1 MRFAGARS
9 MFEAG
14 GEIRQKAVEKGGSM
28 SHFISMQK
36 SGNRAMRFIVT
47 GSNGFIGQNTCR
59 RLTELGHDVIGVDD
73 LSSGTPANGVG
84 GVQYHAHSVVDADW
98 LERLL
103 ENTGPDAV
111 LHLAAKPRVPYSVQN
126 PLRSAEANV
135 MGTLSVLNA
144 ILKSRLMGRTR
155 LVFASSSAV
164 CGDASVLPTPEAYP
178 SNPQSPY
185 ALAKLHGEQWCDIF
199 HRLYGLDVVS
209 LRYFNV
215 FGPGGLFGGAYST
228 VLSAWSYHLFVDPSY
243 QPFLEGDGTQ
253 TRDFCFVDNVVQA
266 NIAALTRERGFA
278 ADVLN
283 VGQGEA
289 HSMLEVKDVL
299 EQVAG
304 RELPLER
311 RPPRV
316 GDVAHTLADISRARE
331 ELGFEPSTDF
341 YTQVERTAIWHRDC
355 YPQRLSER

>member
-1 MRFAGARS
+1 
-9 MFEAG
+9 
-14 GEIRQKAVEKGGSM
+14 
-28 SHFISMQK
+28 
-36 SGNRAMRFIVT
+36 MRFIVT

-59 RLTELGHDVIGVDD
+59 RLTEIGHGVIGVDD
-73 LSSGTPANGVG
+73 LSSGTPPNGVE

-98 LERLL
+98 FVRLL
-103 ENTGPDAV
+103 KNAIPDAV
-111 LHLAAKPRVPYSVQN
+111 LHLAAKPRVPYSVRN
-126 PLRSAEANV
+126 PLRSAEANA
-135 MGTLSVLNA
+135 MGTLSVLNG
-144 ILKSRLMGRTR
+144 ILKAGLAEKTR

-164 CGDASVLPTPEAYP
+164 CGEARVLPTPETYP

-185 ALAKLHGEQWCDIF
+185 ALAKLQGEQWCDMF

-215 FGPGGLFGGAYST
+215 FGPGALYGGDYST
-228 VLSAWSYHLFVDPSY
+228 VLSAWPYHLFVDPSN

-253 TRDFCFVDNVVQA
+253 TRDFCFVDNVVEA
-266 NIAALTRERGFA
+266 TIAASTRERGFG

-289 HSMLEVKDVL
+289 HSLLEVKDVL
-299 EQVAG
+299 EQIAG

-331 ELGFEPSTDF
+331 ELGFEPSIDF
-341 YTQVERTAIWHRDC
+341 HAQVERTAIWHRDC
-355 YPQRLSER
+355 YPPAVR

>member
-1 MRFAGARS
+1 MR
-9 MFEAG
+9 
-14 GEIRQKAVEKGGSM
+14 Q
-28 SHFISMQK
+28 
-36 SGNRAMRFIVT
+36 SGFCTMRFIVT

-59 RLTELGHDVIGVDD
+59 SLIELGHDVIGVDD
-73 LSSGTPANGVG
+73 LSSGSAANGVE
-84 GVQYHAHSVVDADW
+84 GVQYHVHSVVDAEW
-98 LERLL
+98 LVRLL
-103 ENTGPDAV
+103 KNTVPDAV
-111 LHLAAKPRVPYSVQN
+111 LHLAAKPRVPDSVKN
-126 PLRSAEANV
+126 PLRSAEANT

-144 ILKSRLMGRTR
+144 ILKTGLTGRTR

-164 CGDASVLPTPEAYP
+164 CGDASLLPTPEACP

-185 ALAKLHGEQWCDIF
+185 ALAKLHGEQWCGMF

-228 VLSAWSYHLFVDPSY
+228 VLSAWSYHLFVNPTY

-266 NIAALTRERGFA
+266 NVAAATRERGFA

-283 VGQGEA
+283 VGQGEV
-289 HSMLEVKDVL
+289 HSLLEVKDVL

-341 YTQVERTAIWHRDC
+341 YHQVERTAIWHRDC
-355 YPQRLSER
+355 YPQRPSER

>member
-1 MRFAGARS
+1 MRF
-9 MFEAG
+9 
-14 GEIRQKAVEKGGSM
+14 V
-28 SHFISMQK
+28 
-36 SGNRAMRFIVT
+36 VT

-59 RLTELGHDVIGVDD
+59 GLTELGHDVIGVDD
-73 LSSGTPANGVG
+73 LSSGMPANGVE
-84 GVQYHAHSVVDADW
+84 GVQYHVHSVVDADW
-98 LERLL
+98 FVRLL
-103 ENTGPDAV
+103 KNTIPDAV

-126 PLRSAEANV
+126 PLHSAEANV

-144 ILKSRLMGRTR
+144 ILKSDLIVRTR

-164 CGDASVLPTPEAYP
+164 CGEASVLPTPEAYP
-178 SNPQSPY
+178 SAPQSPY
-185 ALAKLHGEQWCDIF
+185 ALAKLQGEQWCDMF
-199 HRLYGLDVVS
+199 HQLYGLDAVS

-215 FGPGGLFGGAYST
+215 FGPGAVFGGAYST
-228 VLSAWSYHLFVDPSY
+228 VLSAWPYALFVDPSY
-243 QPFLEGDGTQ
+243 QAFLEGDGTQ
-253 TRDFCFVDNVVQA
+253 TRDFCFIDNVVNA
-266 NIAALTRERGFA
+266 NIAAATRERGFA

-304 RELPLER
+304 RELRLER
-311 RPPRV
+311 RPPRA

-341 YTQVERTAIWHRDC
+341 YAQVERTALWHRDG
-355 YPQRLSER
+355 YPELTSER